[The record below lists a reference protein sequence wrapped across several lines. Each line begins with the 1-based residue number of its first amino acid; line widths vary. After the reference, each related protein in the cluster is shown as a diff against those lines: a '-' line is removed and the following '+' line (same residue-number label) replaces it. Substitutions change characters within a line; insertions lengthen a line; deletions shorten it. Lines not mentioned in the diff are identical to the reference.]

1 MKSSMLTRKREIPGG
16 ALGKWMPLLVF
27 AIASAQFIS
36 VVSALAL
43 GPAGALETGWIAY
56 KSALS
61 SRPIITKSVTSA
73 VIMSVSD
80 AITQRVETKFSQP
93 DSKKKE
99 DDSGKAMEG
108 KTSRSIFVH
117 NWLRTSHVAITGMV
131 YSGPITHYWYQ
142 ILESIVTVENRVLGL
157 ACRLLLDSIIFSPVT
172 ITGYFTVRTF
182 LERKGLVTLRDKLQT
197 KLKPALFAAWSFWP
211 PVNIFNFSLVPLQFR
226 VLYSNIM
233 ALVWTGYLSF
243 VNQKKEIKRSD

>member
-1 MKSSMLTRKREIPGG
+1 MMTCKREIHGG
-16 ALGKWMPLLVF
+16 VMGKWMSLLVF
-27 AIASAQFIS
+27 AIVS
-36 VVSALAL
+36 VNFMSTVSALPL
-43 GPAGALETGWIAY
+43 GPAGALERGWVAY

-80 AITQRVETKFSQP
+80 AITQRVEAKLSQP
-93 DSKKKE
+93 DSKKKD
-99 DDSGKAMEG
+99 DDSGKA
-108 KTSRSIFVH
+108 IFVH

-142 ILESIVTVENRVLGL
+142 ILELIVTVENRVLGL
-157 ACRLLLDSIIFSPVT
+157 ACRMLLDSIIFTPVT

-182 LERKGLVTLRDKLQT
+182 LDQQGLVTLRTKLQT

-226 VLYSNIM
+226 VLYSNVM
-233 ALVWTGYLSF
+233 SLVWTGYLSF
-243 VNQKKEIKRSD
+243 VNQKKEIKHSD